1 MKMISESEMSRW
13 QLDTIQYYCDCNL
26 RELKKIC
33 NPIIIKKNVPSM
45 HHDDLYSDAM
55 NVLMESVIKFNE
67 DVNCSFKTFL
77 VGNIKRSFYDWTR
90 DNERAIRCNV
100 LKDKEGN
107 IIKDENGRNITIQN
121 VSIDQPLNDEDNT
134 TYRDLIASNYN
145 IYDELSDEIGLSK
158 DDKIEMYLK
167 RLSKMQRRI
176 VILLRDGYKKPE
188 IKDILHIEEKEYSNN
203 MLGIRAYE
211 NVRVLY

>member
-1 MKMISESEMSRW
+1 MKMISESEMNRW
-13 QLDTIQYYCDCNL
+13 QLDTIQYYCDCDL

-33 NPIIIKKNVPSM
+33 DPIIMKKNVPSM
-45 HHDDLYSDAM
+45 YHDDLYSDAM
-55 NVLMESVIKFNE
+55 NVLMESVIRFNE
-67 DVNCSFKTFL
+67 DNNCSFKTFL
-77 VGNIKRSFYDWTR
+77 AGNIKRSFYDWTR

-100 LKDKEGN
+100 LKDNDGK

-121 VSIDQPLNDEDNT
+121 ISIDQPLNDEDNT
-134 TYRDLIASNYN
+134 TYGDCISSDYN